1 MKVDQFFLIVDDQ
14 RRDFS
19 FWFHSFFCDVFVW
32 KWGSRPRTSSRCY
45 HGNKSAATFKNGIF
59 VYSPWAPNYMQNLK
73 GGLKM
78 FISQDVWFLQRLVLK
93 AYNRHFLAIY
103 RTWHPRMYCW
113 LSCFQRFPVM
123 LCSVCLHDE
132 CGIWTTVVMLNFR
145 FQR

>member
-19 FWFHSFFCDVFVW
+19 FWFHSFF
-32 KWGSRPRTSSRCY
+32 
-45 HGNKSAATFKNGIF
+45 ATFLYENEALGLEQAAVVTMAKR
-59 VYSPWAPNYMQNLK
+59 VLQPLK
-73 GGLKM
+73 RAFLCIPPECLTTCKIEGGLKM
-78 FISQDVWFLQRLVLK
+78 FISQDVWFLQRLVN

-132 CGIWTTVVMLNFR
+132 CGIWTTVVMLYFR
-145 FQR
+145 FQH